1 MKNPFV
7 KEETKTITTKRVG
20 TVINHYLKNSA
31 LMSVAVCSEN
41 NSIIDL
47 VIGADFSGRVC
58 SSFSKRS
65 LTELID
71 TLTEIRDA
79 MED

>member
-7 KEETKTITTKRVG
+7 REETKTITTKRVD
-20 TVINHYLKNSA
+20 TAINEYLQNDA
-31 LMSVAVCSEN
+31 IMSVVARPEKT
-41 NSIIDL
+41 IDI

-58 SSFSKRS
+58 SRFSKRS
-65 LTELID
+65 LTQLIE
-71 TLTEIRDA
+71 TLAEIRDA